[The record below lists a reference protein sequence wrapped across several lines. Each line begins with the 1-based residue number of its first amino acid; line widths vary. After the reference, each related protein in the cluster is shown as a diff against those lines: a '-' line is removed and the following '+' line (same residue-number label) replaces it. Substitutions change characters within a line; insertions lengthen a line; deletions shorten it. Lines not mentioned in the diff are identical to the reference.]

1 MTKRV
6 IKIIKRDAK
15 TLRHLPAPTAE
26 EILMQQE
33 KDEADEK
40 RDMTKAVKN
49 WISERRENS
58 KAEEIYSNSQLFD
71 WNGEGSPENPG

>member
-6 IKIIKRDAK
+6 IKIIKRDAEE
-15 TLRHLPAPTAE
+15 PPPTAPSAA
-26 EILMQQE
+26 EILMQQQ

-71 WNGEGSPENPG
+71 WDAESPPENAG